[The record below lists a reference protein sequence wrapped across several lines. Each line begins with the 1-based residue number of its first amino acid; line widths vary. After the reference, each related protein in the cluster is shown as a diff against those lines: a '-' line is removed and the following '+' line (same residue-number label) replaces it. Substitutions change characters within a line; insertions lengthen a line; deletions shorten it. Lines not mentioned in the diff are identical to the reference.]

1 MTEEKKTEDGAGIT
15 AGRDVVFSDVNQMA
29 IGKKITQTQ
38 TISSFDKKELQES
51 LEQFKEEIAN
61 LKLPPEEATM
71 VNGDVTSAIKEAK
84 KDKLDL
90 AKIKSRVEGALETIK
105 EVGDTIEKV
114 SKWESTKKILK
125 FLAKVGKGILL

>member
-1 MTEEKKTEDGAGIT
+1 
-15 AGRDVVFSDVNQMA
+15 
-29 IGKKITQTQ
+29 
-38 TISSFDKKELQES
+38 
-51 LEQFKEEIAN
+51 
-61 LKLPPEEATM
+61 M

-125 FLAKVGKGILL
+125 FLTKVGKGILL